1 MALYSM
7 SVDGIA
13 LVAATAKSIAELAT
27 GAADRARVVE
37 WSVTFD
43 GTSASAVP
51 VKVEVGR
58 FSAAVTTA
66 TTYSGGPGKNDAAD
80 GTAGVTAKHSTTV
93 EGAGTADGSVEIY
106 RVPPTGGFVMQYP
119 LGREPVIGVSSFY
132 RIRCTAPAGVNA
144 TFTLKWEE

>member
-13 LVAATAKSIAELAT
+13 LVAATAKSIAELGTPAT
-27 GAADRARVVE
+27 DRARIVE

-43 GTSASAVP
+43 GVTSTAVP

-66 TTYSGGPGKNDAAD
+66 TTFTIDKIDPAD
-80 GTAGVTAKHSTTV
+80 GAASVVAKHSTST
-93 EGAGTADGSVEIY
+93 EGAGTADDVMNY
-106 RVPPTGGFVMQYP
+106 RVPATGGLVMQYP
-119 LGREPVIGVSSFY
+119 LGREFVMAVSTFW
-132 RIRCTAPAGVNA
+132 RIRCTAAAAVNV
-144 TFTLKWEE
+144 TFHVIWEE

>member
-13 LVAATAKSIAELAT
+13 LVAATAKSIAELGTAST
-27 GAADRARVVE
+27 DRARIVE

-43 GTSASAVP
+43 GVTATAIP

-66 TTYSGGPGKNDAAD
+66 TTFTADKLDPAD
-80 GTAGVTAKHSTTV
+80 GAPAAVAKHTTTT
-93 EGAGTADGSVEIY
+93 EGAGTADDVKIF
-106 RVPPTGGFVMQYP
+106 RVPPTGGLVMQYP
-119 LGREPVIGVSSFY
+119 LGREWVMAVSTFW
-132 RIRCTAPAGVNA
+132 RIRLTAAAAVNA
-144 TFTLKWEE
+144 TFHVVWEE

>member
-13 LVAATAKSIAELAT
+13 LVAATAKTIAEVGF
-27 GAADRARVVE
+27 GAADRGKIVE

-66 TTYSGGPGKNDAAD
+66 TTFTIDKLDPAD
-80 GTAGVTAKHSTTV
+80 GTAGATAKHSATA
-93 EGAGTADGSVEIY
+93 EGAGTADDVVIY
-106 RVPPTGGFVMQYP
+106 RVPPTGGMVMQYP
-119 LGREPVIGVSSFY
+119 LGREWVMPVSTFW
-132 RIRCTAPAGVNA
+132 RIRCTAPAGVNV
-144 TFTLKWEE
+144 TFNVTWEE